1 MSFAHLHVHTEYSL
15 LDGSNKIKECI
26 SRVKE
31 LGMDSVAIT
40 DHGVM
45 FGVIDFYRAA
55 KAAGIRP
62 ILGCEVYVAPGSRFE
77 KEAIGNGDDRYY
89 HLVLLAE
96 NDTGYHNLM
105 KIVSRGFTEGYYYKP
120 RVDLEVL
127 REFHEGLIALSAC
140 LAGEVQRNILRG
152 MYEEGK
158 EAALRYQEIFGAG
171 NFFLELQ
178 DHGLQEQRLVNQSLL
193 RMSQETG
200 IELVATNDIH
210 YTYAEDEKPH
220 DMLLCIQ
227 TGKKLSDENRMRYE
241 GGQYYIKSEE
251 EMRALFPYALQAVE
265 NTQKIAERCN
275 VEIEF
280 GVTKLPKY
288 DVPEGYTSWEYLK
301 YLCREGLKKHYPEVD
316 QSLEDRLE
324 YELSV
329 IKSMGYVDYFLI
341 VWDFI
346 KYAKDHGIAVGPG
359 RGSAAGSI
367 VAYCLEITSIDPIR
381 YQLLFERFLN
391 PERVSMPDIDVDFCY
406 ERRQEVI
413 DYVVEKY
420 GTDRVVQIVT
430 FGTMAAKGVIRDVGR
445 VMDLPYAFVDG
456 IAKMIPRG
464 QNNQPVSLERALD
477 MNPDLKKLY
486 QEDEQVRELIDMSKR
501 LEGLPRHTSMHA
513 AGVVI
518 SQKAVEEYVPLSLGS
533 DGSVTAQFTMT
544 TLEELGLLKMDFL
557 GLRTLT
563 VIQDAARLAGES
575 AGQAI
580 DMEKI
585 DYDDKKVLASIGTG
599 RTDGI
604 FQLESGGMKSFMKEL
619 KPQNLED
626 VIAGISLY
634 RPGPMDFIPQY
645 IKGKDNRSSITYDC
659 PQLEPIL
666 APTYGCIV
674 YQEQVMQIVR
684 DLAGYTLGRSD
695 LLRRAMSKKKGDV
708 MLKERQSFVYGN
720 ADEGVPGCIANGI
733 DEKTANKIY
742 DEMVDFAKYA
752 FNKSHA
758 AAYAVVAYQT
768 AWLKYYYPVE
778 FMAALMTSVID
789 VPSKV
794 AEYIYTCRQMGIEIL
809 PPDINKG
816 VGDFSV
822 DGGNIRYGLTAIKSI
837 GRPVINGI
845 IEERKERGAF
855 KNLKDFIERVSA
867 KEIVNKRVIE
877 NFIKSGAF
885 DSLGGT
891 RKQFMVI
898 YVQILDQVN
907 REKKYSM
914 AGQMTLFDMVSDD
927 QKAEFDIPLPKI
939 GEYGKET
946 KLAFEKEV
954 LGVYLSGHP
963 MEEYEEKWRKNITR
977 TTLDFQLDEETGRT
991 KVHEGA
997 REVIGGMIT
1006 SKTIKYTKQNKA
1018 MAFVTLEDLAGSVEV
1033 VIFPRD
1039 YEKNQ
1044 QYLNEEA
1051 KVFIRGRV
1059 SEEDEAASKL
1069 ICEKVVPF
1077 EQTKRELWLQYEDK
1091 ESYLA
1096 AETELLDMLKDS
1108 DGKDAVVIDCRKE
1121 KAVKRLPAGKS
1132 VNADRLLVNKMTNY
1146 LGESCV
1152 KVIEKPI
1159 ENLC

>member
-15 LDGSNKIKECI
+15 LDGSNKIKECV

-55 KAAGIRP
+55 KAVGIKP
-62 ILGCEVYVAPGSRFE
+62 ILGCEVYVAPGSRFD
-77 KEAIGNGDDRYY
+77 KEAVGSGDNRYY

-96 NDTGYHNLM
+96 NDLGYHNLM

-120 RVDLEVL
+120 RVDMEILK
-127 REFHEGLIALSAC
+127 EFHQGIIALSAC
-140 LAGEVQRNILRG
+140 LAGEVQKNIVRG

-158 EAALRYQEIFGAG
+158 AAALRYQEIFGEG

-178 DHGLQEQRLVNQSLL
+178 DHGIQEQKLVNQSLL
-193 RMSQETG
+193 RMAKETQIG
-200 IELVATNDIH
+200 LVATNDVH
-210 YTYAEDEKPH
+210 YTYAEDEKAH
-220 DMLLCIQ
+220 DILLCIQ
-227 TGKKLSDENRMRYE
+227 TGKKVADEDRMRYE

-251 EMRALFPYALQAVE
+251 EMKTLFPYALEALE
-265 NTQKIAERCN
+265 NTQKIADRCN

-288 DVPEGYTSWEYLK
+288 DVPEGYTSWEYLNK
-301 YLCREGLKKHYPEVD
+301 LCYDGLKERYPDGEE
-316 QSLEDRLE
+316 SLKERLE

-346 KYAKDHGIAVGPG
+346 KYARDHDIMVGPG

-367 VAYCLEITSIDPIR
+367 VSYTLGITSIDPIK

-391 PERVSMPDIDVDFCY
+391 PERVSMPDIDVDFCF

-420 GTDRVVQIVT
+420 GSDRVVQIVT
-430 FGTMAAKGVIRDVGR
+430 FGTMAARGVIRDVGR

-456 IAKMIPRG
+456 IAKMVPTELNIT
-464 QNNQPVSLERALD
+464 LERALTV
-477 MNPDLKKLY
+477 NPEFKRMY

-518 SQKAVEEYVPLSLGS
+518 SQKAIDEYVPLSLGS
-533 DGSVTAQFTMT
+533 DGSVTTQFTMT

-563 VIQDAARLAGES
+563 VIQDAVKLASRSSGKD
-575 AGQAI
+575 I
-580 DMEKI
+580 NMEQI
-585 DYDDKKVLASIGTG
+585 DYNDKAVLDSIGTG

-626 VIAGISLY
+626 IIAGISLY

-645 IKGKDNRSSITYDC
+645 IKGKNHTDNITYDC

-708 MLKERQSFVYGN
+708 MKKERQSFVYGN
-720 ADEGVPGCIANGI
+720 EAEGVPGCIANGI

-742 DEMVDFAKYA
+742 DEMIDFAKYA

-758 AAYAVVAYQT
+758 AAYAVVSYQT

-778 FMAALMTSVID
+778 FMAALMTSVIEN
-789 VPSKV
+789 PGKV
-794 AEYIYTCRQMGIEIL
+794 SEYIYTCRQMGIEIL

-816 VGDFSV
+816 EGSFSV
-822 DGGNIRYGLTAIKSI
+822 DNGNIRYGLAAIKSI
-837 GRPVINGI
+837 GKPVIQAI
-845 IEERKERGAF
+845 LTEREARGEF
-855 KNLKDFIERVSA
+855 KNMKDFIERLSG
-867 KEIVNKRVIE
+867 KEVNKRTIE
-877 NFIKSGAF
+877 SFIKSGAF

-907 REKKYSM
+907 QERKYSM
-914 AGQMTLFDMVSDD
+914 TGQMSLFDMVDED
-927 QKAEFDIPLPKI
+927 QKAEFDIPLPDV
-939 GEYGKET
+939 GEYEKET

-963 MEEYEEKWRKNITR
+963 MEEYEEKWRKSISK
-977 TTLDFQLDEETGRT
+977 TTLDFQLVEDTGHT
-991 KVHEGA
+991 KVLDGA
-997 REVIGGMIT
+997 REIIGGMIT
-1006 SKTIKYTKQNKA
+1006 DKTIKYTKNNKV
-1018 MAFVTLEDLAGSVEV
+1018 MAFVTLEDMLGSVEV
-1033 VIFPRD
+1033 VVFPKD

-1044 QYLNEEA
+1044 QYLNEDS
-1051 KVFIRGRV
+1051 KVFIKGRV
-1059 SEEDEAASKL
+1059 SEEDDAPSKL
-1069 ICEKVVPF
+1069 ICESVIPF
-1077 EQTKRELWLQYEDK
+1077 EQTKRELWLQ
-1091 ESYLA
+1091 
-1096 AETELLDMLKDS
+1096 
-1108 DGKDAVVIDCRKE
+1108 
-1121 KAVKRLPAGKS
+1121 
-1132 VNADRLLVNKMTNY
+1132 
-1146 LGESCV
+1146 
-1152 KVIEKPI
+1152 
-1159 ENLC
+1159 